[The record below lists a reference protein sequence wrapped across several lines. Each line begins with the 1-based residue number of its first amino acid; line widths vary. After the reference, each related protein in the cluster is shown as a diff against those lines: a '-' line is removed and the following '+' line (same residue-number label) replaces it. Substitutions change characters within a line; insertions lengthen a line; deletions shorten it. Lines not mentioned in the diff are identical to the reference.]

1 MKVFNLTYNELV
13 KQFKKPSVKIIFAI
27 ILISAMV
34 LPFVVSKLPTQMYSQ
49 YNEEADKYLLQDS
62 QNYADTLKDGKTQKE
77 KMKYG
82 YALIDVEFNQLSVD
96 NKIGYGDWR
105 EKELQ
110 EYRSVSYQLANRQFI
125 LDGFTQE
132 NVLEVFQSDDPK
144 ELSEYYKLSL
154 DKKKEIE
161 AELIA
166 KKERIKNIIINSDY
180 TGHTEEEINRN
191 NDFIAYFEKDIAEY
205 EKLKAKSKLTEEEK
219 ARFAELEKEQD
230 SLRERINNFKQ
241 DNKILEFRLANKIDY
256 SKDNWKNNS
265 INTIEKELDELRKTM
280 LSEKDYSSQAAMQG
294 LQMTY
299 DEYVKDYN
307 KKNEERVNK
316 IREVWYG
323 LENNIPDLNDI
334 TDARSVLDGTYEIYI
349 ILAVIM
355 VIIIGAGIVATEF
368 SKGTIRLLLIRPVS
382 RWKVL
387 LSKLLAVLVIGF
399 SVVVLGIGILYV
411 STGATFGFETYN
423 TPLLSTVD
431 GAIVQSSYISFLMP
445 KIVLSC
451 ASLVFITSVVFAIST
466 LAKNTALAVAVSM
479 ILYLGVTFATDM
491 LVSWGKAGIVSTFVP
506 YINASYFRLVPMTSE
521 ALSTNFGI
529 QMQYQSGAI
538 QLLIVSIVLL
548 VATFAIFMKK
558 DIKN

>member
-34 LPFVVSKLPTQMYSQ
+34 LPFVVSKLPN
-49 YNEEADKYLLQDS
+49 NEEADKYLLQDS

-423 TPLLSTVD
+423 TPLLSTVN
-431 GAIVQSSYISFLMP
+431 GVIVQSSYISFLMP

-479 ILYLGVTFATDM
+479 ILYLGVTLVTDL
-491 LVSWGKAGIVSTFVP
+491 LVSWGQSGITSTFVP
-506 YINASYFRLVPMTSE
+506 YINASYFRLVPMTE
-521 ALSTNFGI
+521 EVLSTNFGM

-538 QLLIVSIVLL
+538 QLLIVSAVLL
-548 VATFAIFMKK
+548 VITFAVFTKK
-558 DIKN
+558 DVKN